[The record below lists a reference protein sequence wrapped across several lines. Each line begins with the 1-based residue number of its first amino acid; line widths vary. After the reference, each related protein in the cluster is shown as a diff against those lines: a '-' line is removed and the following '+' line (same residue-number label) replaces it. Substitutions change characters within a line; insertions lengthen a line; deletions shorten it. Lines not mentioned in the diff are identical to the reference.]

1 MENNM
6 QRFQMPRVIWERIVE
21 SKMKWPFRNEC
32 VCTILMGKKRCLWL
46 FVVIKKNA
54 FVCCEILAGAFSWCS
69 ISNMAKLLLFPLPSY
84 FTFMCIAYANNRHT
98 NQLQCQRF
106 HEKASN
112 TVELIIKALE
122 SCGVLCALCVSDTQS
137 WTSSNRHLADE
148 FHSDHVSKLKLEMF

>member
-6 QRFQMPRVIWERIVE
+6 QRFQMPRVIRERTVE
-21 SKMKWPFRNEC
+21 SKMNALHNVNGRK
-32 VCTILMGKKRCLWL
+32 TMLMIVRCD
-46 FVVIKKNA
+46 KKNA
-54 FVCCEILAGAFSWCS
+54 FVCCEIPAGAFLWCS

-112 TVELIIKALE
+112 TVELIINALE

-137 WTSSNRHLADE
+137 FTNSNRHLADE
-148 FHSDHVSKLKLEMF
+148 FLSDHVSKLKLEMF

>member
-6 QRFQMPRVIWERIVE
+6 QRFQMPRVIRERTVE
-21 SKMKWPFRNEC
+21 SKMNALHNVNGGK
-32 VCTILMGKKRCLWL
+32 TMLMIVRCDKKKPLL
-46 FVVIKKNA
+46 FVVRFRRVHFRDVLSPTWQNCFYSHCPA
-54 FVCCEILAGAFSWCS
+54 ILHSC
-69 ISNMAKLLLFPLPSY
+69 I
-84 FTFMCIAYANNRHT
+84 CIAYANNRHT

-112 TVELIIKALE
+112 TVELIINALE